1 MIRSENMRL
10 CQTDLI
16 YRRCADV
23 SRPKN
28 LLIKLLLHGCVWERV
43 EVSVSVSECVCVCVC
58 ERENVWIET
67 QSGLFPPLSRC
78 FWIYILIWSET
89 KMIRRKLWVE
99 ITHKTSRSEQTLS
112 KLTMTLKK
120 VWQKSSVHLMI
131 DLKTCCNKTQIP
143 KYKYH
148 LLHSFV
154 FT

>member
-1 MIRSENMRL
+1 MRL

-28 LLIKLLLHGCVWERV
+28 LLIKLLLHGCVCER
-43 EVSVSVSECVCVCVC
+43 ESGNECECVWVCVCVC
-58 ERENVWIET
+58 EREWKRVWVCVSVCVCLWERENVWIET

-120 VWQKSSVHLMI
+120 SLTKI
-131 DLKTCCNKTQIP
+131 FCTPYDRFKDL
-143 KYKYH
+143 
-148 LLHSFV
+148 L
-154 FT
+154 